1 MIEIFENIPQRVK
14 DNAEFIFNVAMA
26 QKDLVH
32 AVDTLKEYWDTCYN
46 EDEKEFVKFYF
57 QMRLEQM
64 LKHE

>member
-1 MIEIFENIPQRVK
+1 MTEIFENIPQRVK
-14 DNAEFIFNVAMA
+14 ANAEFIFNVAMA